1 MKKLVLLGDSI
12 RMIGYGPIV
21 AEKLKD
27 EFETWQPADNGRFSK
42 YTLRYV
48 SHEWVP
54 HIKDADIIHWNNGIW
69 DVNDLGDGVFT
80 SKEEYVENMTRIAN
94 QLLKLGKKVIF
105 ATITPV
111 NEPCQGHDNDR
122 IKEYNDLIVPILEEK
137 GIIIND
143 LFSVVYPH
151 RAEYIRDDRLHLAE
165 AGANACAEQTMRI
178 IREATEDL

>member
-12 RMIGYGPIV
+12 RMIGYGTKVPDI
-21 AEKLKD
+21 LKD

-48 SHEWVP
+48 SYEWVP

-105 ATITPV
+105 ATTTPV
-111 NEPCQGHDNDR
+111 NEPCDGHDNER
-122 IKEYNDLIVPILEEK
+122 IKEYNDLIVPILKEK

-151 RAEYIRDDRLHLAE
+151 RQEYIRDDHLHLAD
-165 AGANACAEQTMRI
+165 AGADACAEQTVKI
-178 IREATEDL
+178 IREVAKTL